1 MKITGIQQ
9 QVKQATR
16 YSIYVDGTYS
26 FSLSETAL
34 LDSGIASGQ
43 ELTAADV
50 KKFKQ
55 LSADDKAYGRALRYV
70 AIRLRSEWELRT
82 YLQRK
87 EVPEPTANAIIDR
100 LRRIDLVNDETFA
113 RNWVANRRLLKPTS
127 RKRLQA
133 ELRQKHVPADIVD
146 LILHDDRDQ
155 TDERQVL
162 LDLVDRKRNRYPD
175 TQKLMAYLARQG
187 YSYDDIKSVL
197 DELHTS

>member
-1 MKITGIQQ
+1 MKITSIQQ
-9 QVKQATR
+9 QVKQTTR

-50 KKFKQ
+50 QKFKQ

-87 EVPEPTANAIIDR
+87 EVPEPTANTIIDR
-100 LRRIDLVNDETFA
+100 LRRLDLVNDKVFA

-133 ELRQKHVPADIVD
+133 ELRQKHVPADIIDIV
-146 LILHDDRDQ
+146 LHDDRGQ
-155 TDERQVL
+155 TDERQIL
-162 LDLVDRKRNRYPD
+162 RDLADRKRSRYPD

-197 DELHTS
+197 EELGAA